1 MGKVIGDDYT
11 GHGLYVGIVRHRRFN
26 PIKHSFRYP
35 IFMTYLELDSL
46 DLLLEQK
53 WWFGTRP
60 WCWVRFRFQD
70 YLNGDN
76 VTYPTTGKE
85 LKQAVL
91 EKLTQLTGMDMSA
104 ITRVNMLGHLRYGGL
119 YFSPLNL
126 YYCFNEHNE
135 LCWVLAEVSNTP
147 WNQRHYYALPI
158 LTKSEGDK
166 SQKPSQRFTVE
177 HLKAFHVSP
186 FNPMEQRYSWLL
198 NQPQTVLSV
207 HLETLTLTDDKHQT
221 SRYLNSCPEQTR
233 SIKVFDATMK
243 LKYQP
248 FTGHRLGKQLIIT
261 PIMTIKVIIGIYWQ
275 ALKLWIK
282 KAPFYNHPTRS

>member
-1 MGKVIGDDYT
+1 
-11 GHGLYVGIVRHRRFN
+11 
-26 PIKHSFRYP
+26 
-35 IFMTYLELDSL
+35 MTYLELDSL

-91 EKLTQLTGMDMSA
+91 VKLTQLTGMDMSA

-135 LCWVLAEVSNTP
+135 LSWVLAEVSNTP

-166 SQKPSQRFTVE
+166 SQKSQRFTVE

-221 SRYLNSCPEQTR
+221 SRYLNSCPEQTGA
-233 SIKVFDATMK
+233 IKVFDATMK

-248 FTGHRLGKQLIIT
+248 FTGHRLGKQLILT

-282 KAPFYNHPTRS
+282 KAPFITTQPAHNQYEG